1 MGLGGIGSLIKEART
16 VKKLW
21 ERKWLVLTVTVVVF
35 LSVGAVAWAA
45 TGDGQ
50 TIGATAT
57 SVGNAAGGT
66 ATTAVCR
73 GDCYGD
79 CGAGYR
85 EQGRPRMALRGD
97 LRDKAE
103 QWAQRHQELMDAL
116 REDMTPEDQAL
127 YDELVQTAKEQR
139 EALREA
145 RNDLVETLKQLRD
158 LAGKYTDD
166 AS

>member
-1 MGLGGIGSLIKEART
+1 
-16 VKKLW
+16 
-21 ERKWLVLTVTVVVF
+21 
-35 LSVGAVAWAA
+35 
-45 TGDGQ
+45 
-50 TIGATAT
+50 
-57 SVGNAAGGT
+57 
-66 ATTAVCR
+66 
-73 GDCYGD
+73 
-79 CGAGYR
+79 
-85 EQGRPRMALRGD
+85 MALRGD